1 MINKQMMKLLN
12 INSKLMNN
20 NKRMQMNNM
29 NNNMNN
35 NISNNNQINYNEMQ
49 EQIEELDYMKKQIKL
64 YEERIKTLEERIK
77 NKDLEIINLK
87 NRLNSNFYNCQ
98 NNLSFNY
105 NLMMMELMKNF
116 MNNANQIND
125 NNEMRIQRYEN
136 YSKNL
141 TLTVLLPNSKDN
153 KMSVQCMSNE
163 RVEKVI
169 QKFLYKVCK
178 PNADYKYIFNSQEL
192 NKDLTVEESGLYNNA
207 CIHVVEK
214 KDENQI
220 KNMNQM
226 LPLKSISNRVQNISF
241 ISNNNRI
248 LLTLDVSTKVSEAIK
263 IYLKKSDMS
272 GNESH
277 LLFLYNGNR
286 IDINDQRTIE
296 EAFQGNCID
305 ITVTEMV
312 GIIGS

>member
-1 MINKQMMKLLN
+1 MINNQMMRLLN

-20 NKRMQMNNM
+20 NQKMQM
-29 NNNMNN
+29 NNMNN
-35 NISNNNQINYNEMQ
+35 NISNNNQINNNEMQ
-49 EQIEELDYMKKQIKL
+49 EQIEELDYIKKKIKL
-64 YEERIKTLEERIK
+64 YEERIKSLEERIK

-105 NLMMMELMKNF
+105 NLMMMEQMQNF
-116 MNNANQIND
+116 MNNANQTND
-125 NNEMRIQRYEN
+125 NNEMEIQRYEN

-141 TLTVLLPNSKDN
+141 TLTFLLPNSNNDKI
-153 KMSVQCMSNE
+153 KVQCMSNE

-178 PNADYKYIFNSQEL
+178 PNVDYKYIFNSQEL

-207 CIHVVEK
+207 CIHAVEK

-220 KNMNQM
+220 KNMKQI
-226 LPLKSISNRVQNISF
+226 LPLKSISNRVKKNISF
-241 ISNNNRI
+241 ISNRNRI
-248 LLTLDVSTKVSEAIK
+248 FLTLDVSTKVSEAIK
-263 IYLKKSDMS
+263 IYLKKMEFS
-272 GNESH
+272 GNENH
-277 LLFLYNGNR
+277 LSFLWNGMR

-296 EAFQGNCID
+296 EAFQGNCIA
-305 ITVTEMV
+305 ITVIELV
-312 GIIGS
+312 GIIGA

>member
-1 MINKQMMKLLN
+1 MINNQMMKLLN

-20 NKRMQMNNM
+20 NQKMQM
-29 NNNMNN
+29 NNMNN
-35 NISNNNQINYNEMQ
+35 NISNNNQINNNEMQ
-49 EQIEELDYMKKQIKL
+49 EQIEELDYMKKKIKL
-64 YEERIKTLEERIK
+64 YEERIKNLEERIK

-105 NLMMMELMKNF
+105 NLMMMEQMQNF
-116 MNNANQIND
+116 MNNANQTND

-141 TLTVLLPNSKDN
+141 TLTFLLANSNNDKI
-153 KMSVQCMSNE
+153 KVQCMSNE

-169 QKFLYKVCK
+169 QKFLCKVCK
-178 PNADYKYIFNSQEL
+178 PNVDYKYIFNSQEL

-226 LPLKSISNRVQNISF
+226 LPLKSISNRVQNIYF
-241 ISNNNRI
+241 TLHNNKIS
-248 LLTLDVSTKVSEAIK
+248 LTLDISTKVSEAIK
-263 IYLKKSDMS
+263 IYLKKSGIS
-272 GNESH
+272 GNESR
-277 LLFLYNGNR
+277 LFFLCNGMR
-286 IDINDQRTIE
+286 IDIDDQRTIE
-296 EAFQGNCID
+296 EAFQGGNIL
-305 ITVTEMV
+305 ITVIEV
-312 GIIGS
+312 GGIIGS